1 MLHYLYYLYYIK
13 KGYTVVV
20 EGKLLVANWVTPDTE
35 EEVVGIVD
43 ACEILI
49 LGVVVVKGIVLEVVL
64 EVVKGDVLEVE
75 LEVVIGDIEVI
86 EDTGVED
93 IFGVKEDGTVEE
105 VRPDDCCVLIV
116 DAEDVVFDGA
126 AIITGAA
133 TTTGTVLEAFL
144 VSCIILDASVL
155 RVSICFWVVSNI
167 LDSTI
172 ASYNLTPFT

>member
-1 MLHYLYYLYYIK
+1 M
-13 KGYTVVV
+13 
-20 EGKLLVANWVTPDTE
+20 
-35 EEVVGIVD
+35 
-43 ACEILI
+43 
-49 LGVVVVKGIVLEVVL
+49 VVVKGIVLEVVL

-75 LEVVIGDIEVI
+75 LEVVIGDI
-86 EDTGVED
+86 GVED

-155 RVSICFWVVSNI
+155 RVSICF
-167 LDSTI
+167 
-172 ASYNLTPFT
+172 

>member
-1 MLHYLYYLYYIK
+1 M
-13 KGYTVVV
+13 V
-20 EGKLLVANWVTPDTE
+20 EGKLLVAIWVTPDTEE

-49 LGVVVVKGIVLEVVL
+49 LGVVVVKGIVL

-126 AIITGAA
+126 AIITGDGAAIITGAGAA
-133 TTTGTVLEAFL
+133 TTTGVGLEAFL